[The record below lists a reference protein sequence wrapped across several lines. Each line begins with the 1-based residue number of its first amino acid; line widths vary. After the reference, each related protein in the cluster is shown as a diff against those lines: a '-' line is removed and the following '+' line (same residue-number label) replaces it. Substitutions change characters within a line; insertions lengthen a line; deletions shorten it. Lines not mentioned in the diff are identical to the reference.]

1 LPKIAL
7 KDNLITVKVV
17 TKDADQGPEDHAVQ
31 DQPAPPVATKVN
43 DVNVEKVT
51 DVHVLRVA
59 TGKSVPHVETM
70 TSDHLVDQERT
81 DLLVDH
87 VRKVTEDPLV
97 RMGTENND
105 NGATGATETVAIATI
120 TGETEENGTKMM
132 KADVPHVITT
142 GRTDLKDR
150 IARIVNG
157 KVDKKVKDVT
167 EVKDVTVKSVIMT
180 DHLVVTDRNAQIV
193 RNVDMI
199 IVMVRNVVDNKV
211 IDNKVIDHKV
221 NDVLPAIMID
231 KKVIIDSRDPVVD
244 LVRATSAISGV

>member
-1 LPKIAL
+1 MPKIAR

-17 TKDADQGPEDHAVQ
+17 TKDVDHGPEDHAVR
-31 DQPAPPVATKVN
+31 DQPAPLVATKVK

-87 VRKVTEDPLV
+87 VKKVIEDPLV
-97 RMGTENND
+97 RMGMENND
-105 NGATGATETVAIATI
+105 NGATGATGTVVIVTI
-120 TGETEENGTKMM
+120 TEETEENGTKMT
-132 KADVPHVITT
+132 KADVLHVITT

-150 IARIVNG
+150 IARTVNG
-157 KVDKKVKDVT
+157 KVDKMVKDVT
-167 EVKDVTVKSVIMT
+167 EVIDETVKSAIMT
-180 DHLVVTDRNAQIV
+180 DHLVVIDRNAQIV

-199 IVMVRNVVDNKV
+199 IVMVRNVVDNR
-211 IDNKVIDHKV
+211 VIDHKV
-221 NDVLPAIMID
+221 KDVLPAIMID

-244 LVRATSAISGV
+244 LARVTSATSGV